1 MIMEN
6 ENSSN
11 YMQMLQQNYLLYI
24 VFVSIIMNKIFQN
37 IENVHIT
44 SNYEVV
50 ETDTAR
56 EYVQKLVDEIIEN
69 AIEKCSEYE
78 NENFDDT
85 PVINDVSY
93 NVPVPDVTY
102 VAKQA
107 TFWQYIK
114 TYKPFAYIV

>member
-37 IENVHIT
+37 IENVHIS

-50 ETDTAR
+50 ESDTAR
-56 EYVQKLVDEIIEN
+56 KYAHKLVDEIIEN
-69 AIEKCSEYE
+69 AIEKCSECE
-78 NENFDDT
+78 NESFDDT
-85 PVINDVSY
+85 PVINDVSH
-93 NVPVPDVTY
+93 NVQDTDVSY
-102 VAKQA
+102 VTKQA